1 LASPRAEIAKQVHH
15 PIEEG
20 QFFFFFFFFFSPQ
33 RRVDDAINDRAKKI
47 EKKGDWTSSTLER
60 KGEKE
65 KRKSE
70 SEKGKMTV
78 QLLET

>member
-1 LASPRAEIAKQVHH
+1 LASPRAEIAKEVHH

-20 QFFFFFFFFFSPQ
+20 QFLFCFLFFQ

-47 EKKGDWTSSTLER
+47 EKKGEGTSSTLER

-70 SEKGKMTV
+70 SEKGKITV